1 MQRNAAVSIPSKNCP
16 PPPKILAPK
25 KIALTE
31 GAPVKSVSFYK
42 IYQLYDGGFVY
53 WQIIKMKF

>member
-1 MQRNAAVSIPSKNCP
+1 MRRLVFPVKIVA
-16 PPPKILAPK
+16 PPKILAPK

-31 GAPVKSVSFYK
+31 GAPVKSVNFYK